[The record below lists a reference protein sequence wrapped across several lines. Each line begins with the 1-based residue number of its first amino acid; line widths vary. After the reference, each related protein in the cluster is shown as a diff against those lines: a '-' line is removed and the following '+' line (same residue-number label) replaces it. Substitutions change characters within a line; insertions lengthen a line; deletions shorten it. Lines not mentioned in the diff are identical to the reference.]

1 MLSHLAMELEALY
14 DAVFAAPEDD
24 APRLVLADALQEQGD
39 PRGEFIALQL
49 QQPRA
54 QRSERRMAK
63 LLERHR
69 DAFLR
74 RLHSVVMPDA
84 AQRWERGFLT
94 EASVVLRGDQ
104 VDTPDWAT
112 VRKLEVLF
120 GGTPPLELA
129 SPHLR
134 SLEEIS
140 LAPLEA
146 VPVLFEADRPLGITA
161 VALQGP
167 TELADWPAPEVESI
181 GRARSLPGLT
191 RLTLRCHATNFTDA
205 AWMWRMPVVERLRS
219 LEFLG
224 AFRTVP
230 LDVTVARLRDAERA
244 AANVVFQAAGVRLR
258 LKREDQFRSL
268 VIELVP
274 SLGLFWID
282 TMFGSIPPRTFTEV
296 VVTSVEPLTEG
307 QLGMLQRTFKRLRI
321 ANVSLPGPAHSRMK

>member
-1 MLSHLAMELEALY
+1 MQLEALY
-14 DAVFAAPEDD
+14 AAVFAAPQDD
-24 APRLVLADALQEQGD
+24 GPRLVLADALQEQGD

-49 QQPRA
+49 QDPRS
-54 QRSERRMAK
+54 QRSERRMTK

-74 RLHSVVMPDA
+74 GLHSVVMPDA

-112 VRKLEVLF
+112 VKKLEVLF

-134 SLEEIS
+134 SLEEIT

-146 VPVLFEADRPLGITA
+146 VPVLFNSERPLGVQA
-161 VALQGP
+161 VTLQGP
-167 TELADWPAPEVESI
+167 VDFNDWPAREVESI
-181 GRARSLPGLT
+181 GRARSLPALS
-191 RLTLRCHATNFTDA
+191 RLTLRCLHANFA
-205 AWMWRMPVVERLRS
+205 GASWIWRMPVVERLRS
-219 LEFLG
+219 LEFVG

-230 LDVTVARLRDAERA
+230 LDVAVAQLRDAERA
-244 AANVVFQAAGVRLR
+244 ASSVVFQTAGVRLR
-258 LKREDQFRSL
+258 LKREDQFSTL

-274 SLGLFWID
+274 SLGLLWID
-282 TMFGSIPPRTFTEV
+282 TMFGAIPPRMFSEV

-321 ANVSLPGPAHSRMK
+321 RNVSLPGPTHSRMK